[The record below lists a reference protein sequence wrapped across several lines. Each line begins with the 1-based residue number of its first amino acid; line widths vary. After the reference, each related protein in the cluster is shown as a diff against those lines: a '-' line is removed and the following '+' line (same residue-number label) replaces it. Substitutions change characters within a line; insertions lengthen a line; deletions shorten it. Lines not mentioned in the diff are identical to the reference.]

1 MENIAFYIKGD
12 SMSPTISNGDIVVC
26 RKIESLGFVE
36 ENELYA
42 LITNSGGVLVKRI
55 QKIRDQNNKII
66 QLKLIS
72 DNFRGYKPFRISIK
86 DIRFLLKVEKKL
98 KYSDC

>member
-12 SMSPTISNGDIVVC
+12 SMSPTISNGDLVIC
-26 RKIESLGFVE
+26 RKIESLGSVE

-42 LITNSGGVLVKRI
+42 LITNSGTVLVKRI
-55 QKIRDQNNKII
+55 QKIRDRNSKVI

-72 DNFRGYKPFRISIK
+72 DNFRGHKPFKISTN
-86 DIRFLLKVEKKL
+86 DIRFLLKVEKKMDT
-98 KYSDC
+98 SDC